1 MSDDAATNAARRKY
15 PPLAENT
22 YIGAFLVG
30 VGYHAAQSN
39 LPIPVSALVQQTGQD
54 PSTGDL
60 ALDLDGRNYLF
71 EFKRQGNYDGL
82 AKEEGKSAH
91 LWATLTDKHQAWLA
105 LGGED
110 EGKHL
115 LQISRQC
122 HVFSLAGI
130 AWARQEP
137 PPWAFQPYLERFP
150 PAADHALLAGGA
162 SIPAC
167 VDLGKFIQN
176 CLFPKPQN
184 VSASP
189 VGMQGANAAEFTD
202 YIAFLRLAFKD
213 SKGQLGGLVININNA
228 GQVTPVIF
236 ENLAD
241 LTPENGM
248 LLIASAAPPEPSG
261 PKPGPKTRTI

>member
-1 MSDDAATNAARRKY
+1 MSDDAATKAERRKY

-22 YIGAFLVG
+22 YIGAFLVR
-30 VGYHAAQSN
+30 VGYHAAKCD
-39 LPIPVSALVQQTGQD
+39 LPIPVSALVQQSGND

-71 EFKRQGNYDGL
+71 EFKRQGNTKGL
-82 AKEEGKSAH
+82 KKEAGKSTS
-91 LWATLTDKHQAWLA
+91 LWTKLADKHQTA
-105 LGGED
+105 LLLGTED
-110 EGKHL
+110 EGKRL

-130 AWARQEP
+130 AWARKEQ
-137 PPWAFQPYLERFP
+137 PPWEFQPYLERFP
-150 PAADHALLAGGA
+150 PAADHALLAGGT

-189 VGMQGANAAEFTD
+189 VGMQGANADDFTD
-202 YIAFLRLAFKD
+202 YIAFLRWVFED
-213 SKGQLGGLVININNA
+213 EQGQLGGLVINIDNE
-228 GQVTPVIF
+228 GHVTPVIF

-241 LTPENGM
+241 LKPGKGM
-248 LLIASAAPPEPSG
+248 LLIASAATPEPSD
-261 PKPGPKTRTI
+261 PKPGFKTRTI

>member
-30 VGYHAAQSN
+30 VGYHAAKCD
-39 LPIPVSALVQQTGQD
+39 LPVPVSALVQQSGND

-82 AKEEGKSAH
+82 AKEEGKSRRLWDKLNGDLVAEALSGLPPEH
-91 LWATLTDKHQAWLA
+91 LIHIA
-105 LGGED
+105 
-110 EGKHL
+110 
-115 LQISRQC
+115 RQC

-130 AWARQEP
+130 AWARQKP
-137 PPWAFQPYLERFP
+137 PPWEFQPYLERFP
-150 PAADHALLAGGA
+150 SPADHALPVIDASVGLA
-162 SIPAC
+162 
-167 VDLGKFIQN
+167 DFIQN
-176 CLFPKPQN
+176 YLFAAPQDAPK
-184 VSASP
+184 SP
-189 VGMQGANAAEFTD
+189 TSMQGANADDFTA
-202 YIAFLRLAFKD
+202 YIAFLRRVFED
-213 SKGQLGGLVININNA
+213 EQGQLGGLVINIDNE
-228 GQVTPVIF
+228 GHVTPVIF

-261 PKPGPKTRTI
+261 PQPGPKTKTI